1 MDWVQVRQNVRDL
14 LHGMAYTG
22 YERHLRQER
31 LELEDLFLL
40 MCFIETLG
48 LPNPASLY
56 LLDIYPYV
64 LSEFHLWH
72 RRMGIERSPLA
83 NLRCC

>member
-1 MDWVQVRQNVRDL
+1 MDWIQVRQNLRDL
-14 LHGMAYTG
+14 LHGMAYAG
-22 YERHLRQER
+22 YEKHLRQER

-64 LSEFHLWH
+64 LSEFHVWH